1 MLYLYLVLYACVVAK
16 GLIIG
21 YMSWAE
27 GCDI

>member
-21 YMSWAE
+21 CMSQVE
-27 GCDI
+27 MYDN